1 LERCGAQH
9 RIGSDS
15 GDGSDRVTVLAWN
28 TERATEAIRFVA
40 AHQRLLAA
48 TGWLVILGAI
58 AIVLL
63 LYTPLP
69 RIATVIRLWTE
80 ELVPPLRVPVHG
92 VDAAALADT
101 WGAARSGG
109 RSHEG
114 IDIFAPCGH
123 PVVSATRGVIVS
135 VGENRLGGLYLG
147 VLGPGGSWHYYAHLS
162 RVATLRIGDVVRPGD
177 TVGYVGDTGNARGTP
192 CHLHYGIYLRGK
204 AQNPHEYLRSRA
216 SPAPVD
222 SAQPPAD

>member
-1 LERCGAQH
+1 M
-9 RIGSDS
+9 
-15 GDGSDRVTVLAWN
+15 
-28 TERATEAIRFVA
+28 A

-48 TGWLVILGAI
+48 IGWLVIVGALAI
-58 AIVLL
+58 AVVR
-63 LYTPLP
+63 YTPLR
-69 RIATVIRLWTE
+69 RIATVVQLWTE
-80 ELVPPLRVPVHG
+80 ELVPPLRVPVYG

-123 PVVSATRGVIVS
+123 PVVSATRGVV
-135 VGENRLGGLYLG
+135 VAVAENRLGGQYVG

-162 RVATLRIGDVVRPGD
+162 RVAPLGIGDVVRPGD
-177 TVGYVGDTGNARGTP
+177 TLGYVGNTGNARGTP

-204 AQNPHEYLRSRA
+204 AQNPHGYLLSPGSSAGGRSRG
-216 SPAPVD
+216 
-222 SAQPPAD
+222 